1 MKVLRG
7 FEVPG
12 SRSRNWD
19 PSGERG
25 PGHTGHRQTTGPC
38 SPLPPPTGGSLH
50 KHRGPG
56 ERDLRGLQY
65 MGLGRKTRG
74 PGRVGMCSRPR
85 CRIVFSKTWEHC
97 TKTDRENQVIIGSF
111 FCLRFVSVSW
121 YEHLGRYMYERQVS
135 SETPYIVKLKL
146 IQPLYKVTSE
156 TLDFHSCKQ
165 NPTSDTP

>member
-1 MKVLRG
+1 MVAKSAKIKQGPNKCFPVYSITFTLRSKFLCKICLFFIFCVTMKVLRG
-7 FEVPG
+7 FEVPR

-25 PGHTGHRQTTGPC
+25 PGHTGHRQTIGPC

-97 TKTDRENQVIIGSF
+97 TKTDREN
-111 FCLRFVSVSW
+111 
-121 YEHLGRYMYERQVS
+121 
-135 SETPYIVKLKL
+135 
-146 IQPLYKVTSE
+146 
-156 TLDFHSCKQ
+156 
-165 NPTSDTP
+165 